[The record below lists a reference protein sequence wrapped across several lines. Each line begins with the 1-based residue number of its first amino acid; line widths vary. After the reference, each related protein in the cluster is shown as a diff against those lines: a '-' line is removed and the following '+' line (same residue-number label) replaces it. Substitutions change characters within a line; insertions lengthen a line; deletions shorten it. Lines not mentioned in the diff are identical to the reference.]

1 MSTDI
6 GHRSYIQKTHSTKLR
21 SATGYAS
28 GEAVTNV
35 TLTEILYRVVNT
47 SCMMSCVRLGTSKRV
62 SAPRAARARA
72 CVSALSLGL
81 ATEKKMGRTATGFF
95 SVFT

>member
-1 MSTDI
+1 M
-6 GHRSYIQKTHSTKLR
+6 
-21 SATGYAS
+21 
-28 GEAVTNV
+28 TNV

-62 SAPRAARARA
+62 SAPRA
-72 CVSALSLGL
+72 
-81 ATEKKMGRTATGFF
+81 EKKMGRTATGFF

>member
-1 MSTDI
+1 M
-6 GHRSYIQKTHSTKLR
+6 
-21 SATGYAS
+21 
-28 GEAVTNV
+28 TNV

-47 SCMMSCVRLGTSKRV
+47 SCMMSSVRLGTSKL
-62 SAPRAARARA
+62 S
-72 CVSALSLGL
+72 LSLGL